1 MYVHVEQGT
10 NASHAKGPHG
20 VCKSTTSIGLCP
32 LHVWHAWGEIWQV
45 WGKYHVLEVRGTFP
59 CIIRYFLLMYP

>member
-1 MYVHVEQGT
+1 MSRWNREQMPAMQKAHMAC
-10 NASHAKGPHG
+10 ASQLQASACAHCMSG
-20 VCKSTTSIGLCP
+20 
-32 LHVWHAWGEIWQV
+32 HAWGEIWQV